1 MVGTPESEGG
11 APARPEATR
20 TSSARMF
27 ASCAAAAGIGLA
39 VPISQ
44 HFHIKGPMAGA
55 LFWLWFLGPV
65 VAGAILQRPQ
75 IFPYFAP
82 ALAWYGVLLLAMG
95 TGWMAPVSAESASDF
110 DPTAAVVYLIG
121 ALPFVTVLAAV
132 ASFVAGNVTLRLRQI
147 LSGG

>member
-1 MVGTPESEGG
+1 M
-11 APARPEATR
+11 
-20 TSSARMF
+20 
-27 ASCAAAAGIGLA
+27 A